1 MFGNKHRTQEQ
12 ALNIFSKDTMGT
24 LAAKSL
30 NKKQAPQL
38 GFGCTL
44 CNGIECDTGFWKYQ
58 LVSNIQLGSSPPALN
73 ETDMCGNTILEDS
86 QCYLTLVATTTTGA
100 QRFKGP
106 NGGTV

>member
-44 CNGIECDTGFWKYQ
+44 CNGIECDTGDF
-58 LVSNIQLGSSPPALN
+58 GS
-73 ETDMCGNTILEDS
+73 TD
-86 QCYLTLVATTTTGA
+86 
-100 QRFKGP
+100 
-106 NGGTV
+106 